1 MIVVADTSPINYLIL
16 INEIDILQK
25 MYGTVVIPPA
35 VLEEL
40 QNLSTP
46 VRVRTWLGNLP
57 SWFQIRAPFL
67 PADASLAN
75 LDPGAREA
83 ITLASELHA
92 DQLIV
97 DEREGRNAALQRGI
111 PVIGTLGVLREAATL
126 GLLNIHKA
134 VQLLK
139 ATSFYVSPEVLANLL
154 KDFP

>member
-1 MIVVADTSPINYLIL
+1 VIVVADTSPINYLIL

-25 MYGTVVIPPA
+25 MYGTVVVPPT

-40 QNLSTP
+40 QSPSTP
-46 VRVRTWLGNLP
+46 VRVREWLGDLP
-57 SWFQIRAPFL
+57 PWFQIRAPFS
-67 PADASLAN
+67 PADGSLAN
-75 LDPGAREA
+75 LDPGEREA

-126 GLLNIHKA
+126 ELLNIHKA
-134 VQLLK
+134 IQLLK
-139 ATSFYVSPEVLANLL
+139 VTSFYVSPEVLANLL